1 MIVAQTFKGKH
12 MPEQENMDNWHG
24 KPMKKEAFEKIKSHL
39 DGLKQDT
46 DAKVE
51 PQGPAAKCDNMEFS
65 GGMKLSSP
73 PSYQMSDKIAT
84 RAGKIYYYDSL
95 LDYIHSI
102 WNCIEETW

>member
-1 MIVAQTFKGKH
+1 

-84 RAGKIYYYDSL
+84 RAGEINRTYFVQL
-95 LDYIHSI
+95 LDHLFSI
-102 WNCIEETW
+102 WYCIEKTW

>member
-1 MIVAQTFKGKH
+1 

-84 RAGKIYYYDSL
+84 RAGKVL
-95 LDYIHSI
+95 LCYSFPDNIHSI
-102 WNCIEETW
+102 RYCIEKTW

>member
-1 MIVAQTFKGKH
+1 

-84 RAGKIYYYDSL
+84 RAGKIYLTYLIPL
-95 LDYIHSI
+95 LDHLFSI
-102 WNCIEETW
+102 RYCIEKTW